1 MDETKLYDRLKIT
14 LEKRELL
21 NLIQN
26 IPLIITA
33 RRYLANLMN
42 ANFQSL
48 FRNFHV
54 FYLPPS
60 PPLPPPPPALIAI
73 SRWNPFCLRDK
84 FLRALQVTPN
94 INREIQFA
102 RLERK

>member
-14 LEKRELL
+14 LEKRELF

-54 FYLPPS
+54 FYLPP
-60 PPLPPPPPALIAI
+60 PLPSPPALIAI

-84 FLRALQVTPN
+84 FLRVLQVTPN